1 MGPEICHCSN
11 YGLFYSAILKNRV
24 LHVPHTLLISSLCR
38 YDSYITSCQ
47 VLEGHSRGIQT
58 LAWCGSDGGMLLTS
72 SRDDHMICWN
82 PNNTAVPGGEVR
94 ITFVIIISYL
104 C

>member
-1 MGPEICHCSN
+1 MFLIL
-11 YGLFYSAILKNRV
+11 YLFLVSVYMIV
-24 LHVPHTLLISSLCR
+24 T
-38 YDSYITSCQ
+38 YITSCQ

-94 ITFVIIISYL
+94 ISFVIIRSYL